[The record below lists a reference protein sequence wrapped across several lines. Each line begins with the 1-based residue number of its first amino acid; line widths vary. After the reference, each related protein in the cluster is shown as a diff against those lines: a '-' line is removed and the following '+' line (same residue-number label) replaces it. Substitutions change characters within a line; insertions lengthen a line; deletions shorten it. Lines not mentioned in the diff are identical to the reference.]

1 MATATAMAYEGL
13 RLKALGSWLMAHGL
27 VWLMAYGLWLM
38 VYYYYGLWPVGT
50 LPDGYVRTNP
60 LPQVPTRQ
68 SAPITAA
75 RLPSY
80 FRLPVVIPTLRR
92 LLGPTIAR
100 VRIPS

>member
-1 MATATAMAYEGL
+1 MILPNDNVVSTAIKMNRIGRNIETRNGVDE
-13 RLKALGSWLMAHGL
+13 HGRVPL
-27 VWLMAYGLWLM
+27 ENV
-38 VYYYYGLWPVGT
+38 PVGT

-75 RLPSY
+75 RLPTY

-92 LLGPTIAR
+92 LLGPAIAR